1 MSISSIHP
9 IATAIY
15 YVSVLVFPMFT
26 LNPLLQICSL
36 LGSFC
41 YFLKIQ
47 SKIIKVKDFVFPCLL
62 FLIMT
67 FGNPLFSHNGATILF
82 YMNSNPITAES
93 LLYGLNVGVMLIA
106 VLFWF
111 RSFSVVMTEDKLLCV
126 FGKLSPKL
134 TLVISSSLRF
144 VPLIKR
150 RYETIAMAQKGLGL
164 FSSDSWVDKIKSKL
178 RVFNA
183 LIGWGIEK
191 AVETGSSMRGRGY
204 GLKNRTHYSVFRF
217 TKQDAIIVAIILLTD
232 FIMFYGLY
240 SGAFAF
246 EFYPSIVFTEYSA
259 NTIIALCAYALLS
272 FLPLILEVKEAL
284 QWRYYRSK
292 I

>member
-26 LNPLLQICSL
+26 QNPFLQICSL

-47 SKIIKVKDFVFPCLL
+47 SKIIKAKDFVFPCLL
-62 FLIMT
+62 FLVMT
-67 FGNPLFSHNGATILF
+67 LGNPLFSHNGATILF
-82 YMNSNPITAES
+82 YLNSNPITAES
-93 LLYGLNVGVMLIA
+93 LLYGLNVGVMLIG

-111 RSFSVVMTEDKLLCV
+111 KSFSVVMTEDKLLCV

-150 RYETIAMAQKGLGL
+150 RYEAITMARKGLGL
-164 FSSDSWVDKIKSKL
+164 FSSDSWIDNIRCKL

-191 AVETGSSMRGRGY
+191 AVETGSSMKGRGY
-204 GLKNRTHYSVFRF
+204 GLKGRTHYSIFRF
-217 TKQDAIIVAIILLTD
+217 GKEDAIVVVIILLAD
-232 FIMFYGLY
+232 SIMLYGMS

-246 EFYPSIVFTEYSA
+246 EFYPSIVLTEFSA
-259 NTIIALCAYALLS
+259 NTIVAFCAYALLS